1 MLPLQHFIFYP
12 NSFNNI
18 ISFRVAPGFPMSSS
32 ELQDEPL
39 EFIPAAKSVSISTGS
54 LEGYTL
60 VVQSHL
66 G

>member
-1 MLPLQHFIFYP
+1 
-12 NSFNNI
+12 
-18 ISFRVAPGFPMSSS
+18 MSSS